1 MNSLTTGA
9 FRLFQIAGITVFV
22 HWSWFLIGYLELA
35 EGQRAAIAGLN
46 AYKSIVWNVV
56 EYVSIFGVVL
66 IHEFGHALACRQ
78 VGGKADTIV
87 LWPLGGVAYVDPP
100 PRPGAVLWS
109 IAAGPLV
116 NVVLVPITFIV
127 AILAEVGGLGDAS
140 PDGLTF
146 LQRIA
151 GINRILLIF
160 NMLPIYPL
168 DGGQIL
174 QSLLWFVLGRA
185 RSLLVASVIGLA
197 CGAIAVAATLL
208 YTQNY
213 WLAIMAFFIAW
224 RSWAGFTAAQHLIR
238 VEPAVELLNQCQQQL
253 QNREYDK
260 AIDSC
265 NRSLELLR
273 DTPAA
278 LAVVYL
284 FRGLAYRAKGDL
296 KRAIADLSQAIEL
309 SPTASNYGARAGA
322 ERTAGSYRAAIAD
335 YSEALRLDPQYAP
348 AWNDLAWLLATCS
361 KDEVRNGA
369 QALQAAKKAC
379 ELTGWKQP
387 ECLGTLAAAC
397 AEAGQ
402 FDEAITWQKKALESA
417 EYRQRHESEALQRLQ
432 LYGEGKPYREEAPAL
447 NP

>member
-1 MNSLTTGA
+1 MNKLTSGS

-22 HWSWFLIGYLELA
+22 HWSWFLVGYFQVLMRFTPYETT
-35 EGQRAAIAGLN
+35 G
-46 AYKSIVWNVV
+46 WNVA
-56 EYVSIFGVVL
+56 EYVALFGIVL
-66 IHEFGHALACRQ
+66 VHEFGHALACRQ

-87 LWPLGGVAYVDPP
+87 LWPLGGVAFVDPP

-116 NVVLVPITFIV
+116 NVALLPVTV
-127 AILAEVGGLGDAS
+127 AALILAAPAAPFDPRTTW
-140 PDGLTF
+140 PDPALF
-146 LQRIA
+146 VLRIA
-151 GINRILLIF
+151 QINFGLLVF
-160 NMLPIYPL
+160 NMLPVYPL

-185 RSLLVASVIGLA
+185 KSLMVVSVIGLA
-197 CGAIAVAATLL
+197 CGVAAVGAALV
-208 YTQNY
+208 TQDY
-213 WLAIMAFFIAW
+213 WLMILAFFVAW
-224 RSWAGFTAAQHLIR
+224 RSWAGFSAARQLIR
-238 VEPAVELLNQCQQQL
+238 VEPAIELLNQCQQQL
-253 QNREYDK
+253 QNREYDQ

-273 DTPAA
+273 NTPAA

-296 KRAIADLSQAIEL
+296 KQAIADLSQAIEL

-322 ERTAGSYRAAIAD
+322 ERAAGSYRAAIAD
-335 YSEALRLDPQYAP
+335 YSEAIRLDPQYAP
-348 AWNDLAWLLATCS
+348 AWNDLAWLLATCA

-369 QALQAAKKAC
+369 QALDAAKKAC

-417 EYRQRHESEALQRLQ
+417 EYRQRHEGEALQRLQ
-432 LYGEGKPYREEAPAL
+432 LYGEGKPYREESAVA
-447 NP
+447 